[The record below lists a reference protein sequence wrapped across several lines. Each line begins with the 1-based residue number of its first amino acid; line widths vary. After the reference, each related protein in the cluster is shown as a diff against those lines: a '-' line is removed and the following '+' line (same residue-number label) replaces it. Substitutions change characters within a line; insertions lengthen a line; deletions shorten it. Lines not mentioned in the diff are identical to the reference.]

1 MSQHS
6 MKENFY
12 RKATVKPKT
21 DERSQQ
27 RMRKK
32 MITLSVTSF
41 ITKAGE
47 NEVETFFLGN

>member
-6 MKENFY
+6 MKENFH